1 MLTPATGT
9 GDPQV
14 TVACLTVFSSPHGT
28 LEPFEAPPD
37 PVPSGTSKALST
49 TSRQEDRTHMA
60 LFILTLVL
68 TIGVQMWLRS
78 TYGKWERVA
87 NASGLTGADTAR
99 AILRA
104 NGLDDVKVEAVPG
117 QLTDHYDPRTRTV
130 RLSEAHFRVPSVAG
144 AAVAAHEVGHAL
156 QHAQAYA
163 PLQWRATLVP
173 VASIGSSFGPWIV
186 IGGFM
191 LGAAGLIQV
200 GIALFAAAVLFQLVT
215 LPVEFDASKRA
226 VAEMQRLG
234 LATSADT
241 GGSKAVL
248 NAAAM
253 TYVAAAAA
261 SVMYL
266 LYYVMQFAGARE

>member
-1 MLTPATGT
+1 M
-9 GDPQV
+9 
-14 TVACLTVFSSPHGT
+14 F
-28 LEPFEAPPD
+28 
-37 PVPSGTSKALST
+37 AL
-49 TSRQEDRTHMA
+49 
-60 LFILTLVL
+60 LIVTLVM
-68 TIGVQMWLRS
+68 TVGVQLYLRN

-104 NGLDDVKVEAVPG
+104 NGLDDVQVEAVRG
-117 QLTDHYDPRTRTV
+117 QLSDHYDPRTRTV

-163 PLQWRATLVP
+163 PLQWRASLVP
-173 VASIGSSFGPWIV
+173 VANIGSQFGPWIV
-186 IGGFM
+186 IGGFL
-191 LGAAGLIQV
+191 LGIAGMVQV

-226 VAEMQRLG
+226 VAEMERLG

-241 GGSKAVL
+241 GGSRAVL

-261 SVMYL
+261 SLMYL
-266 LYYVMQFAGARE
+266 LYYVMAFAGARD

>member
-1 MLTPATGT
+1 MLG
-9 GDPQV
+9 
-14 TVACLTVFSSPHGT
+14 
-28 LEPFEAPPD
+28 
-37 PVPSGTSKALST
+37 
-49 TSRQEDRTHMA
+49 

-68 TIGVQMWLRS
+68 TMGVQMWLRN

-87 NASGLTGADTAR
+87 NTSGLTGADTAR

-104 NGLDDVKVEAVPG
+104 NGLDDVKVEAIPG
-117 QLTDHYDPRTRTV
+117 QLTDHYDPRSRTV

-163 PLQWRATLVP
+163 PLQWRASLVP
-173 VASIGSSFGPWIV
+173 VASIGSQFGPWIV

-226 VAEMQRLG
+226 VAEMNRLG
-234 LATSADT
+234 LATTADV

-266 LYYVMQFAGARE
+266 LYYVMQFAGARD